1 MILVHVS
8 PQGSRAP
15 DRYNADMNSSNSS
28 FPLDAAW
35 RIDRDRLMSLAARPV
50 RDWPIEIVDET
61 GSTNADL
68 MAQLKE
74 QPRNKTSASAP
85 DSFSPRSTLKAADG
99 TPFVRVA
106 YLQTAGRGRR
116 GRAWVAQPGNALL
129 FSTACVL
136 PRPLEGLAGLSL
148 AVGTAVL
155 DALNSLPLAASARL
169 ALKWPND
176 ILLDDGKLAGI
187 LIETAWNTPRACAVV
202 IGIGI
207 NLHGAAELAAEL
219 DEAQRRNALPAPG
232 NTPASLSRAW
242 PEANLTD
249 TLAAVLN
256 ALDASLARFAADGF
270 RPFRQQWLA
279 AHAYAGREVVLLEQ
293 GVEVARGVAVGID
306 DNGQLQIDTPT
317 GLRTATTGDVSLRLA
332 EQRP

>member
-1 MILVHVS
+1 
-8 PQGSRAP
+8 
-15 DRYNADMNSSNSS
+15 MNSSNSS

-106 YLQTAGRGRR
+106 YSQTSGRGRR

-176 ILLDDGKLAGI
+176 ILLDDGKLA
-187 LIETAWNTPRACAVV
+187 
-202 IGIGI
+202 
-207 NLHGAAELAAEL
+207 
-219 DEAQRRNALPAPG
+219 
-232 NTPASLSRAW
+232 
-242 PEANLTD
+242 
-249 TLAAVLN
+249 
-256 ALDASLARFAADGF
+256 
-270 RPFRQQWLA
+270 
-279 AHAYAGREVVLLEQ
+279 
-293 GVEVARGVAVGID
+293 
-306 DNGQLQIDTPT
+306 
-317 GLRTATTGDVSLRLA
+317 
-332 EQRP
+332 

>member
-1 MILVHVS
+1 
-8 PQGSRAP
+8 
-15 DRYNADMNSSNSS
+15 MNSSNSS

-35 RIDRDRLMSLAARPV
+35 RIDRERLLSLIARPV
-50 RDWPIEIVDET
+50 RDWPIDIVDET

-68 MAQLKE
+68 MAKLKDM
-74 QPRNKTSASAP
+74 PRTAPSSAASI
-85 DSFSPRSTLKAADG
+85 S
-99 TPFVRVA
+99 PFVRVA

-116 GRAWVAQPGNALL
+116 GRAWIAQPGNALL

-136 PRPLEGLAGLSL
+136 PRPPEGLAGLSL
-148 AVGTAVL
+148 AVGTGVL
-155 DALNSLPLAASARL
+155 EALNQLPLSASARL

-187 LIETAWNTPRACAVV
+187 LIETAWHTAKASAVV

-207 NLHGAAELAAEL
+207 NLKGATELAAQL
-219 DEAQRRNALPAPG
+219 DHDHSRDAAQGPAPG
-232 NTPASLSRAW
+232 NVPASLSRAW
-242 PEANLTD
+242 PDANLTD

-256 ALDASLARFAADGF
+256 ALDATLARFAADGF
-270 RPFRQQWLA
+270 RPFRQAWLA

-293 GVEVARGVAVGID
+293 GVEVARGMAAGID
-306 DNGQLQIDTPT
+306 DHGQLQIDTPN
-317 GLRTATTGDVSLRLA
+317 GMRTAVTGDVSLRLA

>member
-1 MILVHVS
+1 
-8 PQGSRAP
+8 
-15 DRYNADMNSSNSS
+15 MNSSNSS

-106 YLQTAGRGRR
+106 YSQTSGRGRR

-187 LIETAWNTPRACAVV
+187 LIETAWNTPRASAVV

-219 DEAQRRNALPAPG
+219 DEAQRRNALPVPG

-249 TLAAVLN
+249 TLAAALN
-256 ALDASLARFAADGF
+256 ALDATLARFAADGF

-293 GVEVARGVAVGID
+293 GVEVARGLAVGID

-317 GLRTATTGDVSLRLA
+317 GLRTATTGDISLRLA

>member
-1 MILVHVS
+1 
-8 PQGSRAP
+8 
-15 DRYNADMNSSNSS
+15 MNSSNPSL
-28 FPLDAAW
+28 PLDAPW
-35 RIDRDRLMSLAARPV
+35 RIDRERLMSLAARPV

-61 GSTNADL
+61 GSTNADV

-74 QPRNKTSASAP
+74 LPRDRLSGMSGM
-85 DSFSPRSTLKAADG
+85 SPSRSTPNATHS

-106 YLQTAGRGRR
+106 YSQTAGRGRR
-116 GRAWVAQPGNALL
+116 GRAWIAQPGNALL

-148 AVGTAVL
+148 AVGTGVL
-155 DALNSLPLAASARL
+155 DALNGLPLTASARL

-187 LIETAWNTPRACAVV
+187 LIETAWHTPQASAVA

-207 NLHGAAELAAEL
+207 NLHGAAELAAQL
-219 DEAQRRNALPAPG
+219 DEALRRHEVLVPG
-232 NTPASLSRAW
+232 SGPASLSRAW
-242 PEANLTD
+242 PDANLTD

-256 ALDASLARFAADGF
+256 ALDATLARFAADGF
-270 RPFRQQWLA
+270 RPFRQAWLA

-293 GVEVARGVAVGID
+293 GVEVARGLAAGID
-306 DNGQLQIDTPT
+306 DNGQLQIDTPN
-317 GLRTATTGDVSLRLA
+317 GMRTAVTGDVSLRLA

>member
-1 MILVHVS
+1 
-8 PQGSRAP
+8 
-15 DRYNADMNSSNSS
+15 
-28 FPLDAAW
+28 
-35 RIDRDRLMSLAARPV
+35 MSLIARPV

-74 QPRNKTSASAP
+74 MPRQRQSSAI
-85 DSFSPRSTLKAADG
+85 DT
-99 TPFVRVA
+99 TPSVRVA

-116 GRAWVAQPGNALL
+116 GRAWIAQPGNALL

-148 AVGTAVL
+148 AVGTGVL
-155 DALNSLPLAASARL
+155 EALNGLPLSASARL

-187 LIETAWNTPRACAVV
+187 LIETAWHTAKVSAVV

-207 NLHGAAELAAEL
+207 NLHGATELAAQLEH
-219 DEAQRRNALPAPG
+219 DHTRNAGPVPG
-232 NTPASLSRAW
+232 NVPASLSRAW
-242 PEANLTD
+242 PDANLTD

-256 ALDASLARFAADGF
+256 ALDATLARFAADGF
-270 RPFRQQWLA
+270 RPFRQMWLA

-293 GVEVARGVAVGID
+293 GVEVARGMAAGID
-306 DNGQLQIDTPT
+306 DNGQLQIDTPN
-317 GLRTATTGDVSLRLA
+317 GMRTAVTGDVSLRLA